1 MECVSI
7 LLNPQRKSHW
17 FPTKIMI
24 FQNVCWELS
33 IVPHFL
39 RRQKIPQISGPQP
52 DPLPTPGTLFRP
64 FGPRSW
70 QQRHRILEVPIPG
83 GHDKLRLWLYNQLRG
98 IKHYNLYDIVRYRS
112 QQLQLVHSKVW
123 LLIYRTNKRW
133 RVFSVPPKNV
143 ASPFHFGSCNL
154 CFFTRNIEVWTDWF
168 PGKKAFHKQHR
179 QPRQSSLHTTE
190 MAFVPGILK
199 SLLRSSKDFTLQQ
212 ISICLYILWL
222 HELCWMFIK
231 HLHLQRWGSW
241 KENAKQA
248 SQTFVCAAYQISS
261 LLNLSWTD
269 PSEYLLAPSGT
280 FQIATVDM
288 LNHLGEK
295 GVQISKYQLMIK

>member
-1 MECVSI
+1 MW
-7 LLNPQRKSHW
+7 RR
-17 FPTKIMI
+17 
-24 FQNVCWELS
+24 
-33 IVPHFL
+33 VPSTL
-39 RRQKIPQISGPQP
+39 DLAIS
-52 DPLPTPGTLFRP
+52 
-64 FGPRSW
+64 
-70 QQRHRILEVPIPG
+70 V
-83 GHDKLRLWLYNQLRG
+83 
-98 IKHYNLYDIVRYRS
+98 
-112 QQLQLVHSKVW
+112 
-123 LLIYRTNKRW
+123 
-133 RVFSVPPKNV
+133 
-143 ASPFHFGSCNL
+143 
-154 CFFTRNIEVWTDWF
+154 FFTRNIEVWTDWF